1 MELIAYMLGFASII
15 AFLYF
20 MWIDTKPLHKPKQEK

>member
-1 MELIAYMLGFASII
+1 MELLAYGLGFGTII

-20 MWIDTKPLHKPKQEK
+20 MWIDTKPLYEEK

>member
-1 MELIAYMLGFASII
+1 MELLAYGLGFGTII

-20 MWIDTKPLHKPKQEK
+20 MWIDTQPLDKKNNL

>member
-1 MELIAYMLGFASII
+1 MELLAYGLGFATII

-20 MWIDTKPLHKPKQEK
+20 MWIDTKPLNKPKHEK

>member
-1 MELIAYMLGFASII
+1 MEILAYILGFATII

-20 MWIDTKPLHKPKQEK
+20 MWIDTEPLHKPKHEK